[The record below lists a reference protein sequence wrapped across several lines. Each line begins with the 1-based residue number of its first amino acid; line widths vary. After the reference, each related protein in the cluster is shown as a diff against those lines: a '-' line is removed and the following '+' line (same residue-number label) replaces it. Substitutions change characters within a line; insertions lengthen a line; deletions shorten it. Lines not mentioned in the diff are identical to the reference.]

1 MKTNKKIAF
10 ALIAAIAL
18 SVAVQTSDVPST
30 VMASSPEVSVSD
42 NSLEPFCDKP
52 PINDED

>member
-52 PINDED
+52 PINEED